1 MLNDSYFMQGAE
13 EDVEMADAPD
23 DFLDP
28 ITYTLMRDPVKLPS
42 GTVLDRPNVLR
53 MLLFLLVVT
62 AAVAA
67 LLPPLLAAF
76 RSNPVLDGLILLVL
90 AGGILWNLLMVAR
103 LAPEVRWIETLRQP
117 RAGLAPPR
125 PPRLLAPM
133 ASMLA
138 TRNRADRLVLS
149 TPAMRSLLDSL
160 SSRLD
165 ESRELSRYMTGLL
178 IFLGLLGTF
187 WGLLRT
193 VHAIGGVIANLS
205 VGSGDVTQMF
215 NQLKGGLAEP
225 LAGMG
230 TAFSAS
236 MFGLAGSLVLGF
248 LDLTAGQAQNRFF
261 NELEEW
267 LAGITRFSS
276 GYASA
281 EGEAPIPAY
290 VQALLEQTA
299 ENLDGLQGV
308 LARGEDGR
316 LAHNQT
322 MNILAD
328 RLGGLT
334 EMMRANQQL
343 MLRVAESQAAMA
355 PALRRLAD
363 PAGLDAGG
371 VSELRGIERLL
382 QRLLLEAEQ
391 GRTQVTAEL
400 RNELRVLTRTMAAAA
415 NSGGG
420 ATASAAAATGP
431 VFTVPD
437 PPGRGMR

>member
-1 MLNDSYFMQGAE
+1 MTR
-13 EDVEMADAPD
+13 PT
-23 DFLDP
+23 
-28 ITYTLMRDPVKLPS
+28 TYL
-42 GTVLDRPNVLR
+42 LR
-53 MLLFLLVVT
+53 MLLFLGVV

-67 LLPPLLAAF
+67 ALFPILLAAF
-76 RSNPVLDGLILLVL
+76 RNNPALDGLILAVL
-90 AGGILWNLLMVAR
+90 LLGVLWNLSMVLR
-103 LAPEVRWIETLRQP
+103 LAPEVRWIETLRLP

-149 TPAMRSLLDSL
+149 TPATRSLLDSL

-193 VHAIGGVIANLS
+193 VHAIGGVIAGLG

-215 NQLKGGLAEP
+215 DQLKAGLAAP

-236 MFGLAGSLVLGF
+236 LFGLAGSLVLGF

-276 GYASA
+276 GYGAG

-299 ENLDGLQGV
+299 ENLDGLQAV

-316 LAHNQT
+316 LGHNQT
-322 MNILAD
+322 MANLAD

-334 EMMRANQQL
+334 ELMRTNQQL

-355 PALRRLAD
+355 PALKRLAD
-363 PAGLDAGG
+363 PAGLDSGG
-371 VSELRGIERLL
+371 IAELRSIERLL
-382 QRLLLEAEQ
+382 QRLLSEGEQ
-391 GRTQVTAEL
+391 GRAQATAEL
-400 RNELRVLTRTMAAAA
+400 RNELRVLTRTVAATQVGM
-415 NSGGG
+415 SGSP
-420 ATASAAAATGP
+420 SAAGP
-431 VFTVPD
+431 SFTVPE
-437 PPGRGMR
+437 PPGRAR

>member
-1 MLNDSYFMQGAE
+1 MTRPTTYF
-13 EDVEMADAPD
+13 
-23 DFLDP
+23 
-28 ITYTLMRDPVKLPS
+28 
-42 GTVLDRPNVLR
+42 LR
-53 MLLFLLVVT
+53 MLLFLCLVAAAVVT
-62 AAVAA
+62 LFPT
-67 LLPPLLAAF
+67 LLTAF
-76 RSNPVLDGLILLVL
+76 RNNPVLDGLILAVL
-90 AGGILWNLLMVAR
+90 LLGVLWNLAMVLR

-149 TPAMRSLLDSL
+149 TPATRSLLDSL

-215 NQLKGGLAEP
+215 NQLKAGLAEP

-276 GYASA
+276 GYAA
-281 EGEAPIPAY
+281 GEGEAPIPAY

-299 ENLDGLQGV
+299 ENLDGLQSV

-316 LAHNQT
+316 VMHNQT
-322 MNILAD
+322 MASLAD

-334 EMMRANQQL
+334 EMMRTNQQL

-355 PALRRLAD
+355 PALKRLAD
-363 PAGLDAGG
+363 PAGLDQGG
-371 VSELRGIERLL
+371 LQELRSIERLL
-382 QRLLLEAEQ
+382 QRLLSDSEQ
-391 GRTQVTAEL
+391 GRAQTTADL
-400 RNELRVLTRTMAAAA
+400 RNELRVLTRTIAATGLQ
-415 NSGGG
+415 GGG
-420 ATASAAAATGP
+420 PAASPGP
-431 VFTVPD
+431 VFTQPD
-437 PPGRGMR
+437 PPGRPR